1 MNIQI
6 IVDSCCDV
14 TDALRNV
21 LSLSLASLKITVG
34 EHFYEDDG
42 TIDTGVLV
50 ADMKACRTAPTT
62 ACPSPEEYAALMS
75 QADAS
80 LVVTLSSKLSGSYNA
95 ACVGRDLALEE
106 APEKKIHVFDSE
118 SASAGETRIALLLR
132 DMIDGAMGFE
142 EIVEKTTAFIAN
154 MKTHFV
160 LEDLGNLVKNGR
172 ISPPRA
178 FGHHAEPAPH
188 HGGKRPRRDHPA
200 GKVRGTANAMRRLVE
215 LVAEETDHLPAAS
228 KLLVLSHCN
237 CQERAMQ
244 LKKAFLERCAVFKDV
259 IVVPT
264 GGLSTVYANDGG
276 IVIAFLKERV
286 PFSRER
292 AFYEIGTGGRPGRS
306 ENSSTST

>member
-75 QADAS
+75 RADAS

-95 ACVGRDLALEE
+95 ACVGRDLALEK

-132 DMIDGAMGFE
+132 DMIDGGMGFE
-142 EIVEKTTAFIAN
+142 EIVEKATAFIAN

-172 ISPPRA
+172 ISRTAGFVGTMLNLRPIMGEN
-178 FGHHAEPAPH
+178 GHGEIIPLE
-188 HGGKRPRRDHPA
+188 
-200 GKVRGTANAMRRLVE
+200 KVRGTANAMRRLVE

-276 IVIAFLKERV
+276 IVIAF
-286 PFSRER
+286 
-292 AFYEIGTGGRPGRS
+292 
-306 ENSSTST
+306 

>member
-50 ADMKACRTAPTT
+50 ADMRACRTAPTT

-95 ACVGRDLALEE
+95 ACVGRDLALEK

-132 DMIDGAMGFE
+132 DMIDGGIGFE
-142 EIVEKTTAFIAN
+142 EIVEKATAFIAN

-172 ISPPRA
+172 ISRTAGFVGTMLNLRPIMGEN
-178 FGHHAEPAPH
+178 GHGEIIPLE
-188 HGGKRPRRDHPA
+188 
-200 GKVRGTANAMRRLVE
+200 KVRGTANAMRRLVE

-276 IVIAFLKERV
+276 IVIAF
-286 PFSRER
+286 
-292 AFYEIGTGGRPGRS
+292 
-306 ENSSTST
+306 

>member
-1 MNIQI
+1 MRFLMNIQI

-75 QADAS
+75 RADAS

-95 ACVGRDLALEE
+95 ACVGRDLALEK

-142 EIVEKTTAFIAN
+142 EIVEKATAFIAN

-172 ISPPRA
+172 ISRTAGFVGTMLNLRPIMGEN
-178 FGHHAEPAPH
+178 GHGEIIPLE
-188 HGGKRPRRDHPA
+188 
-200 GKVRGTANAMRRLVE
+200 KVRGTANAMRRLVE

-276 IVIAFLKERV
+276 IVIAF
-286 PFSRER
+286 
-292 AFYEIGTGGRPGRS
+292 
-306 ENSSTST
+306 

>member
-95 ACVGRDLALEE
+95 ACVGRDLALEK

-142 EIVEKTTAFIAN
+142 EIVEKTTAYIAN
-154 MKTHFV
+154 MKTPFV
-160 LEDLGNLVKNGR
+160 LEDLGNRVKNGR
-172 ISPPRA
+172 ISRTAGFVGTMLNLRPIMGEN
-178 FGHHAEPAPH
+178 GHGEIIPLE
-188 HGGKRPRRDHPA
+188 
-200 GKVRGTANAMRRLVE
+200 KVRGTANAMRRLVE

-276 IVIAFLKERV
+276 IVIAF
-286 PFSRER
+286 
-292 AFYEIGTGGRPGRS
+292 
-306 ENSSTST
+306 

>member
-34 EHFYEDDG
+34 EHFYEDG

-75 QADAS
+75 RADAS

-95 ACVGRDLALEE
+95 ACVGRDLALEK

-132 DMIDGAMGFE
+132 DMIDGGMGFE

-172 ISPPRA
+172 ISRTAGFVGTMLNLRPIMGEN
-178 FGHHAEPAPH
+178 GHGEIIPLE
-188 HGGKRPRRDHPA
+188 
-200 GKVRGTANAMRRLVE
+200 KVRGTANAMRRLVE

-237 CQERAMQ
+237 CQERALQ

-276 IVIAFLKERV
+276 IVIAF
-286 PFSRER
+286 
-292 AFYEIGTGGRPGRS
+292 
-306 ENSSTST
+306 

>member
-75 QADAS
+75 RADAS

-95 ACVGRDLALEE
+95 ACVGRDLALEK

-142 EIVEKTTAFIAN
+142 EIVEKATAFIAN

-172 ISPPRA
+172 ISRTAGFVGTMLNLRPIMGEN
-178 FGHHAEPAPH
+178 GHGEIIPLE
-188 HGGKRPRRDHPA
+188 
-200 GKVRGTANAMRRLVE
+200 KVRGTANAMRRLVE

-276 IVIAFLKERV
+276 IVIAF
-286 PFSRER
+286 
-292 AFYEIGTGGRPGRS
+292 
-306 ENSSTST
+306 

>member
-1 MNIQI
+1 MRFLMNIQI

-95 ACVGRDLALEE
+95 ACVGRDLALEK

-132 DMIDGAMGFE
+132 DMIDGGIGFE
-142 EIVEKTTAFIAN
+142 EIVEKATAFIAN

-172 ISPPRA
+172 ISRTAGFVGTMLNLRPIMGEN
-178 FGHHAEPAPH
+178 GHGEIIPLE
-188 HGGKRPRRDHPA
+188 
-200 GKVRGTANAMRRLVE
+200 KVRGTANAMRRLVE

-276 IVIAFLKERV
+276 IVIAF
-286 PFSRER
+286 
-292 AFYEIGTGGRPGRS
+292 
-306 ENSSTST
+306 

>member
-95 ACVGRDLALEE
+95 ACVGRDLALEK

-154 MKTHFV
+154 LKTHFV
-160 LEDLGNLVKNGR
+160 LEDLGTLVKTGR
-172 ISPPRA
+172 ISRTAGFVGTMLNLRPIMGEN
-178 FGHHAEPAPH
+178 GHGEIIPLE
-188 HGGKRPRRDHPA
+188 
-200 GKVRGTANAMRRLVE
+200 KVRGTANAMRRLVE

-276 IVIAFLKERV
+276 IVIAF
-286 PFSRER
+286 
-292 AFYEIGTGGRPGRS
+292 
-306 ENSSTST
+306 

>member
-34 EHFYEDDG
+34 EHFYEEDG

-95 ACVGRDLALEE
+95 ACVGRDLALEK

-142 EIVEKTTAFIAN
+142 EIVEKATAFIAN

-172 ISPPRA
+172 ISRTAGFVGTMLNLRPIMGEN
-178 FGHHAEPAPH
+178 GHGEIIPLE
-188 HGGKRPRRDHPA
+188 
-200 GKVRGTANAMRRLVE
+200 KVRGTANAMRRLVE
-215 LVAEETDHLPAAS
+215 LVAE
-228 KLLVLSHCN
+228 
-237 CQERAMQ
+237 
-244 LKKAFLERCAVFKDV
+244 
-259 IVVPT
+259 
-264 GGLSTVYANDGG
+264 
-276 IVIAFLKERV
+276 
-286 PFSRER
+286 
-292 AFYEIGTGGRPGRS
+292 
-306 ENSSTST
+306 